1 MSELLGFLGIGLALA
16 VLVVLAYRGWSVL
29 LLAPVTAL
37 LAAAFS
43 GFPMLATLTQLFMV
57 GAAGF
62 VAQFFPLFLFGA
74 LFAKLMNDS
83 GSVAT
88 IADFMTRMLGRNRAV
103 LAVVLAGAVLTYGGI
118 SLFVAFFVM
127 VPMAQA
133 LFDAAGIPR
142 RLVPAAVILGTSSF
156 TMTAL
161 PGSPAIQNVIPM
173 PFFGTTLYAAPGLG
187 AIAAV
192 IMLGLGLAWLRHAE
206 AAARRRAAADASPR
220 GIGADRIREHS
231 TTAST
236 FDPAEIDRGAPSPA
250 RPSVAVAFVPVVV
263 VVCANLLL
271 SLVVLP
277 AIDASFLSEPKWG
290 GTTLAAVAGI
300 WSVVVALA
308 LATLVLVVLNRGR
321 LANLRDSVDAGCHAA
336 VLPALNVASLVGFG
350 AVIAALPAFAAIRD
364 WLLDLGGGP
373 LVSLAVATNLLA
385 GLTGSATGG
394 LTIALEALGPAYM
407 DIAART
413 GTDPALM
420 HRVAVIGAG
429 TLDLLPHN
437 GAVVTLL
444 ALCGTTHRES
454 YLDIAVAGIANSMVA
469 LIVVILVAS
478 VTGSF

>member
-1 MSELLGFLGIGLALA
+1 MSDLAGFLGIGLALA

-37 LAAAFS
+37 IAAGFS
-43 GFPMLATLTQLFMV
+43 GFPLLATLTQLFMT

-62 VAQFFPLFLFGA
+62 IAQFFPLFLFGA

-83 GSVAT
+83 GSVST
-88 IADFMTRMLGRNRAV
+88 IADCMTRVLGRERAV

-133 LFDAAGIPR
+133 LFDGAGIPR
-142 RLVPAAVILGTSSF
+142 RLVPATVILGTSTF

-173 PFFGTTLYAAPGLG
+173 PFFGTSLYSAPGLG
-187 AIAAV
+187 FIAAAV
-192 IMLGLGLAWLRHAE
+192 MLAIGLAWLRRAQ
-206 AAARRRAAADASPR
+206 AVARRNGEGEAIACPIDAA
-220 GIGADRIREHS
+220 RIREHS

-236 FDPAEIDRGAPSPA
+236 FDPAEIDRGAPA
-250 RPSVAVAFVPVVV
+250 ADRPGFAVAFVPVGVV
-263 VVCANLLL
+263 ICVNLLL

-277 AIDASFLSEPKWG
+277 SIDADYLAEAKWG
-290 GTTLAAVAGI
+290 GTTVSAVAGI
-300 WSVVVALA
+300 WSVVAALA
-308 LATLVLVVLNRGR
+308 VATLVLILLNRGR
-321 LANLRDSVDAGCHAA
+321 LTNLRDSVDAGCHAA
-336 VLPALNVASLVGFG
+336 VLPALSVASLVGFG
-350 AVIAALPAFAAIRD
+350 AVIAALPAFEAIRD
-364 WLLDLGGGP
+364 WLLGLGGGP

-385 GLTGSATGG
+385 GLTGSASGG

-413 GTDPALM
+413 GTDPELM

-444 ALCGTTHRES
+444 ALCGMTHRES
-454 YLDIAVAGIANSMVA
+454 YIDIAVAGILNSLVA

-478 VTGSF
+478 VFGSF